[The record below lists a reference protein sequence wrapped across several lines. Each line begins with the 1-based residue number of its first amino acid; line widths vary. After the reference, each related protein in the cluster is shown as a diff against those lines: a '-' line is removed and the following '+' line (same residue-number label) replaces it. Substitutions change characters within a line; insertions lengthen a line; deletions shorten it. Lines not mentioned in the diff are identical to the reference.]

1 MDNEIKDTDCPI
13 CKDDIKDEFTLKC
26 KHTYCRKCILSWLYT
41 NHSCPICRNNVKEG
55 PSCETCNE
63 PLVNNVIVGFCGHA
77 RHNYCQAVNKP
88 CEDEECGYKRQP
100 DKEYKWMDIKGY
112 DLKRFLPNN
121 LDLS

>member
-77 RHNYCQAVNKP
+77 RHNYCQAVNK
-88 CEDEECGYKRQP
+88 
-100 DKEYKWMDIKGY
+100 WMDIKGY